1 MRQQVCNKN
10 DYAQRGLDH
19 AVDLFRLSAQGK
31 VVIFTNSKKKSFVFV
46 DSLEKK
52 IDEANL
58 PLPVDV
64 LHIHGSLLKTE
75 KFWNIQLF
83 CHPPT
88 NDELDANICGLVG
101 TNVVN
106 VGIDDDLIQLVI
118 RFEFPHDLPTVFQE
132 QGRGSRQV
140 GSASTALEVTANS

>member
-1 MRQQVCNKN
+1 MRFPFGSVVCGTPNEFAQREIRMRKQVCNKN
-10 DYAQRGLDH
+10 NYSMRGLDH
-19 AVDLFRLSAQGK
+19 AVDLFRSSAQGK

-58 PLPVDV
+58 PLPFDV

-75 KFWNIQLF
+75 KFLRIRLF

-88 NDELDANICGLVG
+88 NDELDANILGLVG
-101 TNVVN
+101 TNAAN

-118 RFEFPHDLPTVFQE
+118 
-132 QGRGSRQV
+132 
-140 GSASTALEVTANS
+140 